1 MFSGNLNS
9 FNGLNDISYNYTT
22 SFKEKNKNQA
32 FLAILN
38 MIKTSIYANSSL
50 GKSFMQNISFQLSD
64 MLLSCVYN
72 GISCDSSNFIE
83 FTTYDRGNCYMFN
96 SNTSSIKTSTQSGPF
111 FGLQL
116 ELFAGFDGNIYF
128 LNILY

>member
-9 FNGLNDISYNYTT
+9 FDGLNDISYSYT
-22 SFKEKNKNQA
+22 SSLKESNKNQT
-32 FLAILN
+32 FLTIVN
-38 MIKTSIYANSSL
+38 MIKTSIYANSLL
-50 GKSFMQNISFQLSD
+50 GKSFMQNISFHLSD

-72 GISCDSSNFIE
+72 GISCNSSNFIQ

-96 SNTSSIKTSTQSGPF
+96 SNTSSIRTSMQSGPF

-116 ELFAGFDGNIYF
+116 ELFAGFDGNKHF
-128 LNILY
+128 LNILD

>member
-38 MIKTSIYANSSL
+38 MIKNSIYANSSL

-111 FGLQL
+111 SGLQL
-116 ELFAGFDGNIYF
+116 ELFAGFDGNIHF
-128 LNILY
+128 F

>member
-116 ELFAGFDGNIYF
+116 ELFAGFDGNIHF
-128 LNILY
+128 LNILD